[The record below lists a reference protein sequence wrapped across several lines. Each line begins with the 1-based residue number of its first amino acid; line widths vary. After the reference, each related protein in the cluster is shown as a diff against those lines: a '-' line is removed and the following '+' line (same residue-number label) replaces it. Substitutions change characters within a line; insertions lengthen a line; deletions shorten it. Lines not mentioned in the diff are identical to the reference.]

1 MVAHPPAGVVERARA
16 GDAEAWRL
24 LYDAY
29 AGRLLVWLHTL
40 GTGDVAAAAEDVAA
54 EVWLTA
60 ARRIGSFRGDE
71 QAFAG
76 WLFGIGRHH
85 VANVRRRSR
94 RRATTPSDAPSVD
107 ESWGVVDDVAL
118 TVVARDDVARLL
130 ALLPPREAEVVAAID
145 VAGLDAATTAA
156 ALGISPTAVRVARHR
171 ALGRL
176 RTHLAD
182 G

>member
-1 MVAHPPAGVVERARA
+1 MVAHPPAGVVDEARA
-16 GDAEAWRL
+16 GDPEAWRT

-29 AGRLLVWLHTL
+29 AGRLVVWLRTL
-40 GTGDVAAAAEDVAA
+40 ATGDVAASADDMAA

-76 WLFGIGRHH
+76 WLFGIGRNHA
-85 VANVRRRSR
+85 ANARRRTT
-94 RRATTPSDAPSVD
+94 RRATAPSDLEMDD
-107 ESWGVVDDVAL
+107 EAWGVVDDVANG
-118 TVVARDDVARLL
+118 VAASDGVARLL

-156 ALGISPTAVRVARHR
+156 ALGISTTAVRVARHR

-176 RTHLAD
+176 RRHLGD